1 MHNSEEIWPIDTST
15 ESDTSEWS
23 FLKAVWTK
31 VGRSKPLLD
40 HQICSKTGGQTH
52 VKMFA
57 LRWTEGELF
66 VIERYRMPP
75 SWTIPSKGV
84 TSKPA
89 STASARVTVKR
100 AEGSKFIFRSRVG
113 DCVVDLG
120 ADTKSVVVSMVP
132 NGIPNVLTVDEI
144 LVIWS
149 GALNGFTRET
159 VTWLML
165 FARPVVGNT
174 GNSATVSDMGNDSE
188 GLYMPFRAAV
198 SRRFVDKPGN
208 VTLISSVLK
217 ASTSDAIS
225 VLPSKPAI
233 VSCTSVETHKHSI

>member
-1 MHNSEEIWPIDTST
+1 
-15 ESDTSEWS
+15 
-23 FLKAVWTK
+23 
-31 VGRSKPLLD
+31 
-40 HQICSKTGGQTH
+40 
-52 VKMFA
+52 
-57 LRWTEGELF
+57 
-66 VIERYRMPP
+66 
-75 SWTIPSKGV
+75 
-84 TSKPA
+84 
-89 STASARVTVKR
+89 
-100 AEGSKFIFRSRVG
+100 
-113 DCVVDLG
+113 
-120 ADTKSVVVSMVP
+120 
-132 NGIPNVLTVDEI
+132 
-144 LVIWS
+144 
-149 GALNGFTRET
+149 
-159 VTWLML
+159 ML